1 MTQLQYEDIQKGDT
15 LYFARIMPRFGYY
28 EIHDVVMVTKYDDHC
43 TVCETKTKQSFLL
56 LNSDITEKLHI
67 NRDNALTYLR
77 EEEKKNKDIKVYSK
91 TKESSTESE
100 EE

>member
-28 EIHDVVMVTKYDDHC
+28 EIHNVVMVTKYDDHC

-56 LNSDITEKLHI
+56 LKNDINEKLYT
-67 NRDNALTYLR
+67 NRDDALTYLR
-77 EEEKKNKDIKVYSK
+77 EEENKNKDIKVYSK
-91 TKESSTESE
+91 TKESSAESE

>member
-1 MTQLQYEDIQKGDT
+1 MTQLQYEDLQKGDA

-43 TVCETKTKQSFLL
+43 TVCDTKTKQCFLL
-56 LNSDITEKLHI
+56 GSKDIENRLHI
-67 NRDNALTYLR
+67 IRDDALQYLLD
-77 EEEKKNKDIKVYSK
+77 EQEKNKDIKVYSK